1 MGNVGSTSSRTGENS
16 PRRSEMTAE
25 RVIVDP
31 PFDVQADTAS
41 TVADLVSHTQLHCF
55 NELNT
60 VEPETIPPCHDK
72 DQIPIKIELDK
83 SPGTVQG
90 ERGEKEFRYLVS
102 RPAECDRTK
111 FRLFRKNLTELFD
124 IGFDRSYSMHGTHRF
139 VIHDEVVKIHNEIY
153 SLMMAC
159 GVCSFEQISKLHEA
173 APGGNSRM
181 LISFAGEPT
190 FRPDTDYSAV
200 VAGAKHI
207 EQQVRKYY
215 ICSGGR
221 ICKNRFDCVWEIE
234 TFLERA
240 LRRRESATT
249 IKNQLTRIKAGH
261 LLPVIAAAAERNI
274 KILLLSD
281 NHDHWQ
287 CAAQLIAALTRVP
300 DEYLGFDLAGFRSQ
314 VQAALEARQAT
325 LEALPELQACRRW
338 IEQLGLYISEFE
350 VQQDPDAAA
359 PYVSTRDADDVLHYA
374 WLLGKIEYFEADE
387 ILPLLRFVAREA
399 QGETLDHRRA
409 LGDEVRN
416 IADALGRFGAHYTK
430 KVAAIRNWMESEPFG

>member
-173 APGGNSRM
+173 AQ
-181 LISFAGEPT
+181 
-190 FRPDTDYSAV
+190 
-200 VAGAKHI
+200 VAL
-207 EQQVRKYY
+207 
-215 ICSGGR
+215 
-221 ICKNRFDCVWEIE
+221 D
-234 TFLERA
+234 
-240 LRRRESATT
+240 
-249 IKNQLTRIKAGH
+249 
-261 LLPVIAAAAERNI
+261 
-274 KILLLSD
+274 
-281 NHDHWQ
+281 
-287 CAAQLIAALTRVP
+287 
-300 DEYLGFDLAGFRSQ
+300 
-314 VQAALEARQAT
+314 ARQAT

-338 IEQLGLYISEFE
+338 IEQLGLYISQFE

-359 PYVSTRDADDVLHYA
+359 PYVSTRDADDVLQYV

-409 LGDEVRN
+409 LRDEVRN
-416 IADALGRFGAHYTK
+416 IADALERFGAHYTK
-430 KVAAIRNWMESEPFG
+430 KVTAIRNWMESEAFG